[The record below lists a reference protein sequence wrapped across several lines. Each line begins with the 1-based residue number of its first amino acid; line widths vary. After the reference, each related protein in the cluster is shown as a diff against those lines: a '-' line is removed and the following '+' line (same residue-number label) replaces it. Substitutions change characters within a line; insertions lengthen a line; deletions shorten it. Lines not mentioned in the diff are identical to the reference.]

1 MKRTLCALTFLSCVS
16 LTRADDWPGWRG
28 PTGQGTSAEKD
39 LPLKWDRTTNVRWKV
54 ALPAPGN
61 STPIVWGDRVFLTQ
75 ASDLKQWP
83 PKVPANY
90 AGGASP
96 GGRAIAEKRS
106 VLCFRRSDGKLLW
119 QGDTIY
125 KEPEMTHPTNPFCSA
140 SPVTDGER
148 VIASHGSAGVV
159 CYDFEGKRLWH
170 HDVGKLKHLWG
181 NASSPILYGDLCIQ
195 WCGPGERQFLRAV
208 NKHTGKKVWETAEAG
223 GDTGITSR
231 KFLGSWCTPIIARV
245 APSPQ
250 PLSPRGRGE
259 QSGPLS
265 PRGRGGEKRGQ
276 EQLIFAVPF
285 KLAGYDPKTGKEL
298 WSAKV
303 PGTYCYSSP
312 LYVEGLAIY
321 GSSLTKLGGSG
332 DITKDQLRYRVGS
345 MYIGTAVIAGEY
357 LYTVNN
363 VGVPSCYEWK
373 TGQEL
378 WKDQIEKRPGVGD
391 SWGSLVHVGG
401 RIYLTDQRGDTV
413 VLAAGRKY
421 EHLATN
427 RLDEHTNASIAVS
440 GGDLFIRTHKHLW
453 CIGQKKEPKEK

>member
-148 VIASHGSAGVV
+148 VIASHGSAGLV

-208 NKHTGKKVWETAEAG
+208 NKHTGKKVWETARPAATRESPAG
-223 GDTGITSR
+223 NFSAPGAHRS
-231 KFLGSWCTPIIARV
+231 LPESPPHPN
-245 APSPQ
+245 PSP
-250 PLSPRGRGE
+250 PRGEG
-259 QSGPLS
+259 SKVDPSPL
-265 PRGRGGEKRGQ
+265 GGEGERRG
-276 EQLIFAVPF
+276 AR
-285 KLAGYDPKTGKEL
+285 
-298 WSAKV
+298 
-303 PGTYCYSSP
+303 
-312 LYVEGLAIY
+312 
-321 GSSLTKLGGSG
+321 SSLSLPCPSNSRATIRKQARNCGRRRCRAPTATPHRFMS
-332 DITKDQLRYRVGS
+332 KASRS
-345 MYIGTAVIAGEY
+345 M
-357 LYTVNN
+357 
-363 VGVPSCYEWK
+363 
-373 TGQEL
+373 
-378 WKDQIEKRPGVGD
+378 
-391 SWGSLVHVGG
+391 
-401 RIYLTDQRGDTV
+401 
-413 VLAAGRKY
+413 AA
-421 EHLATN
+421 A
-427 RLDEHTNASIAVS
+427 
-440 GGDLFIRTHKHLW
+440 
-453 CIGQKKEPKEK
+453 